1 MTTSPFYTAEHK
13 AFRDV
18 VRRFVDK
25 EIAPFA
31 SAWDEA
37 GEFPRALYAKAAEIG
52 LLGLGFPEEFGGV
65 PSDQFMHIVA
75 SQELAR
81 AGIGGVSASLMSHSI
96 GAPPIARAARPEVR
110 AKVLPEILSGRKIS
124 ALAITEPSGG
134 SDVANLR
141 TKAVRDGDHYVV
153 SGEKTFITSG
163 MRADYIT
170 VAVRTGGPG
179 AGGVSLLLIPGDTPG
194 LTRTKLNKMG
204 WWASDT
210 ATLHFDGCR
219 VPAENLIGEEGQGFK
234 LIMHN
239 FNSER
244 MGMAASCT
252 AFARVC
258 LDDAIAYAKE
268 RHTFGKPLAQHQV
281 IRHKLVDM
289 AQRVAAS
296 QAMLEMLAWRLGQGD
311 NPVAEICM
319 MKNQATQTMAYCAS
333 EAVQIFGGAGFM
345 RGIRVERIYREVK
358 VNAIGGGTEEIMK
371 DLASRQMGL

>member
-1 MTTSPFYTAEHK
+1 MTKSPFYTAEHE

-37 GEFPRALYAKAAEIG
+37 GEFPRALYAKAADIG
-52 LLGLGFPEEFGGV
+52 LLGLGFPGEFGGV
-65 PSDQFMHIVA
+65 AADQFMKIVS

-81 AGIGGVSASLMSHSI
+81 AGAGGVSASLMSHSI
-96 GAPPIARAARPEVR
+96 GAPPIARAARPEVKAR
-110 AKVLPEILSGRKIS
+110 VLPEILSGRKIS

-179 AGGVSLLLIPGDTPG
+179 PAGVSLLLIPGDTPG

-219 VPAENLIGEEGQGFK
+219 VPVENLIGEEGQGFK

-268 RHTFGKPLAQHQV
+268 RQTFGKPLAQHQV

-296 QAMLEMLAWRLGQGD
+296 QAMLEMLAWRLEQGD

-345 RGIRVERIYREVK
+345 RGVRVERIYREVK

>member
-1 MTTSPFYTAEHK
+1 MTKSPFYTAEHE

-18 VRRFVDK
+18 VRRFVEK

-65 PSDQFMHIVA
+65 PADQFMHIVA

-81 AGIGGVSASLMSHSI
+81 AGAGGVSASLMSHSI

-110 AKVLPEILSGRKIS
+110 ARVLPEILAGRKIS

-170 VAVRTGGPG
+170 VAVRT
-179 AGGVSLLLIPGDTPG
+179 
-194 LTRTKLNKMG
+194 
-204 WWASDT
+204 
-210 ATLHFDGCR
+210 
-219 VPAENLIGEEGQGFK
+219 
-234 LIMHN
+234 
-239 FNSER
+239 
-244 MGMAASCT
+244 
-252 AFARVC
+252 
-258 LDDAIAYAKE
+258 
-268 RHTFGKPLAQHQV
+268 
-281 IRHKLVDM
+281 
-289 AQRVAAS
+289 
-296 QAMLEMLAWRLGQGD
+296 
-311 NPVAEICM
+311 
-319 MKNQATQTMAYCAS
+319 
-333 EAVQIFGGAGFM
+333 
-345 RGIRVERIYREVK
+345 
-358 VNAIGGGTEEIMK
+358 
-371 DLASRQMGL
+371 